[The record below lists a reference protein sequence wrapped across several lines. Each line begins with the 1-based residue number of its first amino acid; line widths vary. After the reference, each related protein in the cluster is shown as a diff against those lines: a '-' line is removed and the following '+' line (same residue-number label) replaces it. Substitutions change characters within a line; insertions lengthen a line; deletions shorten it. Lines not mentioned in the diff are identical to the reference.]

1 MKFIA
6 LCAVI
11 NDKLEEKAISIAKSA
26 GAGSV
31 TILRGQNIPLNE
43 QKIFMGLTYEESVSM
58 LLFVLPKR
66 VTLTVM
72 KALKNGLKL
81 DSTDNGVVFTIPL
94 SHLAGLSLD
103 EVDKFKEEIKDTL

>member
-6 LCAVI
+6 LCAII
-11 NDKLEEKAISIAKSA
+11 NDELEEKAISIAKSA

-66 VTLTVM
+66 VTLSVM
-72 KALKNGLKL
+72 KALKNELKL
-81 DSTDNGVVFTIPL
+81 DDTDNGIVFTAPI
-94 SHLAGLSLD
+94 SHLAGLSLEEVEKFED
-103 EVDKFKEEIKDTL
+103 EVKYTL